1 MGDAQPIRLLSNIFA
16 ARRFYIPHP
25 CRSLSPIELI
35 ERTFTG
41 QPRNLFGAKRIRHV
55 NERNPPN
62 LVTNVKVVTIVVD
75 VGLTPSHYP
84 HKEKLMKHINRTLTA
99 AVLAGSLA
107 LGGTAVASAQIP
119 APATL
124 EVDGLVYEKQH
135 DGSYLHRNDLGDTKM
150 TAEEAQFVW
159 EQQQAQQNPEENG
172 QDQENQPPAEGD
184 DPAGENQEDPAQG
197 NEGDNPSNEDPS
209 SSESDFDKKQLAWLA
224 LPAALVIGGVTWYL
238 AKDGKTYV
246 KSQEAAQKDAPTAEE
261 KAASEQILQENKDEV
276 IAQGGQLAD
285 STAAQTPA
293 QAPAQSRGIS
303 AETGSNTVARALAA
317 LAFAAMIAAGAAVA
331 RRKLVF

>member
-1 MGDAQPIRLLSNIFA
+1 M
-16 ARRFYIPHP
+16 
-25 CRSLSPIELI
+25 
-35 ERTFTG
+35 
-41 QPRNLFGAKRIRHV
+41 KR
-55 NERNPPN
+55 
-62 LVTNVKVVTIVVD
+62 
-75 VGLTPSHYP
+75 
-84 HKEKLMKHINRTLTA
+84 INRTLTA

-119 APATL
+119 APAELT
-124 EVDGLVYEKQH
+124 VDGVTYQKQA
-135 DGSYLHRNDLGDTKM
+135 DGSYKSTNDLGGATTL
-150 TAEEAQFVW
+150 TAEQAQFAW
-159 EQQQAQQNPEENG
+159 ENSPEHQELLKETSNEGEN
-172 QDQENQPPAEGD
+172 PAEGEAPEGNEEGSTD
-184 DPAGENQEDPAQG
+184 GEGSA
-197 NEGDNPSNEDPS
+197 NEGDDSSNEGEGSANEDPS

-261 KAASEQILQENKDEV
+261 KAASEQMLQENKDEV

>member
-1 MGDAQPIRLLSNIFA
+1 M
-16 ARRFYIPHP
+16 
-25 CRSLSPIELI
+25 
-35 ERTFTG
+35 
-41 QPRNLFGAKRIRHV
+41 KR
-55 NERNPPN
+55 
-62 LVTNVKVVTIVVD
+62 
-75 VGLTPSHYP
+75 
-84 HKEKLMKHINRTLTA
+84 INRTLTA

-119 APATL
+119 TPATL

-172 QDQENQPPAEGD
+172 QDQENQPPAEGG
-184 DPAGENQEDPAQG
+184 DPAGEGQEDPTNG
-197 NEGDNPSNEDPS
+197 DEGSTNGDNSSNNNS
-209 SSESDFDKKQLAWLA
+209 SEGESDFDKKQLAWLA

-261 KAASEQILQENKDEV
+261 KAASEQMLQENKDEV

>member
-1 MGDAQPIRLLSNIFA
+1 M
-16 ARRFYIPHP
+16 
-25 CRSLSPIELI
+25 
-35 ERTFTG
+35 
-41 QPRNLFGAKRIRHV
+41 KR
-55 NERNPPN
+55 
-62 LVTNVKVVTIVVD
+62 
-75 VGLTPSHYP
+75 
-84 HKEKLMKHINRTLTA
+84 INRTLTA

-119 APATL
+119 APAEFEL
-124 EVDGLVYEKQH
+124 EGVTYRQQPDGN
-135 DGSYLHRNDLGDTKM
+135 YLSVNELGQTPLSKD
-150 TAEEAQFVW
+150 
-159 EQQQAQQNPEENG
+159 QAQAAWENSAEY
-172 QDQENQPPAEGD
+172 QELLKETSNQGEDPAEGEG
-184 DPAGENQEDPAQG
+184 PAEGENPAEDEDPSNNEG
-197 NEGDNPSNEDPS
+197 GSNEGDNSSNEDPS

-246 KSQEAAQKDAPTAEE
+246 KSQEAAQKDAPTTEE
-261 KAASEQILQENKDEV
+261 KAASEQMLQENKDEV

-331 RRKLVF
+331 RRKLIF

>member
-1 MGDAQPIRLLSNIFA
+1 M
-16 ARRFYIPHP
+16 
-25 CRSLSPIELI
+25 
-35 ERTFTG
+35 
-41 QPRNLFGAKRIRHV
+41 KR
-55 NERNPPN
+55 
-62 LVTNVKVVTIVVD
+62 
-75 VGLTPSHYP
+75 
-84 HKEKLMKHINRTLTA
+84 INRTLTA

-119 APATL
+119 APAELT
-124 EVDGLVYEKQH
+124 VDGVTYQKQA
-135 DGSYLHRNDLGDTKM
+135 DGSYKSTNDLGGATTL
-150 TAEEAQFVW
+150 TAEQAQFAW
-159 EQQQAQQNPEENG
+159 ENSPEY
-172 QDQENQPPAEGD
+172 QELLKETSNEGKNPAEGEA
-184 DPAGENQEDPAQG
+184 PEG
-197 NEGDNPSNEDPS
+197 NEEGSTDGEGSANEGEGSANEDPS

-261 KAASEQILQENKDEV
+261 KAASEQMLQENKDEV

-285 STAAQTPA
+285 STAAQTPT

>member
-1 MGDAQPIRLLSNIFA
+1 M
-16 ARRFYIPHP
+16 
-25 CRSLSPIELI
+25 
-35 ERTFTG
+35 
-41 QPRNLFGAKRIRHV
+41 KR
-55 NERNPPN
+55 
-62 LVTNVKVVTIVVD
+62 
-75 VGLTPSHYP
+75 
-84 HKEKLMKHINRTLTA
+84 INRTLTA

-119 APATL
+119 APAELT
-124 EVDGLVYEKQH
+124 VDGVTYQKQA
-135 DGSYLHRNDLGDTKM
+135 DGSYKSTNDLGGATTL
-150 TAEEAQFVW
+150 TAEQAQFAW
-159 EQQQAQQNPEENG
+159 ENSPEYQELLKETSNEGEN
-172 QDQENQPPAEGD
+172 PAEGEA
-184 DPAGENQEDPAQG
+184 PEG
-197 NEGDNPSNEDPS
+197 NEEGSTDGEGSANEGEGSANEDPS

-261 KAASEQILQENKDEV
+261 KAASEQMLQENKDEV

-285 STAAQTPA
+285 STAAQTPT